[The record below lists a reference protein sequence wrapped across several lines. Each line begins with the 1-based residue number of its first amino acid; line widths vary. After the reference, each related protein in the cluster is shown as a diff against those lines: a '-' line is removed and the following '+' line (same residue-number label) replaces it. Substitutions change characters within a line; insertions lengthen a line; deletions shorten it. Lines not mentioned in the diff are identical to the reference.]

1 MIMKQTYTFLLGI
14 LIGTSAWAQ
23 SDSTNVAADTTNM
36 KIGDTRIIIIDE
48 ASKDSSCVNYTDNGP
63 SDKLELTHFAGI
75 DVGVNILMNASGGT
89 TLDTNS
95 NWLDLD
101 YARSLSWR
109 FNILEEKIKI
119 YKNYVGILVGAGITY
134 NSYGLRNN
142 VQVVVTDSTGTVGL
156 EVDSKDRDFT
166 KNKLRAS
173 YINVPVMLEFNTSEY
188 IDRSF
193 HIAAGVTGGW
203 NMGGL
208 TKQKWENGDDKVTA
222 KVKSDYNFTPFTLDA
237 SVRLGYKNFTI
248 FANYGLTPLFEKDKG
263 PEVYPMCV
271 GIQIVPF

>member
-1 MIMKQTYTFLLGI
+1 LLGI

-23 SDSTNVAADTTNM
+23 SDSTKVVADTTNM
-36 KIGDTRIIIIDE
+36 KIGDTRIILIDE
-48 ASKDSSCVNYTDNGP
+48 AAKDSSCVNYTDNGP

-75 DVGVNILMNASGGT
+75 DLGVNILMNASGGT

-95 NWLDLD
+95 NWMELD

-109 FNILEEKIKI
+109 FNLLEEKIKI

-188 IDRSF
+188 LDKSF

-203 NMGGL
+203 NMGSL
-208 TKQKWENGDDKVTA
+208 TKQKWENGDEKFTS
-222 KVKSDYNFTPFTLDA
+222 KIKRDYNFTPFTLDA
-237 SVRLGYKNFTI
+237 SVRVGYKNFTV

-271 GIQIVPF
+271 GIQIAPF